1 MLFALGYGM
10 KIFKNVLVLVLVL
23 LFGSLAYG
31 QDCENGQCSTRSRPQ
46 VLRSVVQAPVRV
58 MQSGGTVIRS
68 VAATPRRVFA
78 QQPIRRLFSRLRC
91 R

>member
-10 KIFKNVLVLVLVL
+10 KIFTNVLVFVLVL
-23 LFGSLAYG
+23 LLGAVSYG
-31 QDCENGQCSTRSRPQ
+31 QDCPNGQCSVQSRP
-46 VLRSVVQAPVRV
+46 LMRSVVEAPVRV
-58 MQSGGTVIRS
+58 IQSTGNVVRS
-68 VAATPRRVFA
+68 VAAAPRRVFA